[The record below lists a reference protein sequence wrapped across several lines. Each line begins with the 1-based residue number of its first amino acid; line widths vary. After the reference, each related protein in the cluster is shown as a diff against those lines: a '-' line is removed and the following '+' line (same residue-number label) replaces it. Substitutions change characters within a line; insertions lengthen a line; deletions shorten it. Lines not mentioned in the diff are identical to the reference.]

1 MALRRWTP
9 DQVRG
14 DDWSRV
20 TLDEAQ
26 RLDATDSLAFTR
38 ERFRLPE
45 AVIYLD
51 GNSLGALPRA
61 APDGLAN
68 TVERQWGDDLIA
80 SWNRHGWIDWPTRIA
95 TKLAPIVGAKPN
107 ELLIADSTSVCLF
120 KLLAA
125 AARARPDRKTI
136 LAQERDFP
144 TDLYVAQGLAD
155 MLGLRVK
162 AVDPDEVER
171 GIDRDTAV
179 VTLTHFD
186 YRSAA
191 FYDMR
196 AINRAAQEAGAL
208 VVWDLSHSAGAI
220 ELDLNDSGA
229 ELAVG
234 CGYKYLN
241 GGPGAP
247 AFLYVAEH
255 IQEKLQNPL
264 QGWMG
269 HAEPFA
275 FVDDYRPAEGML
287 KFLTGTPSILALAA
301 LEAGL
306 ATFDGIAMRDLAAKS
321 RSLSQLFI
329 DEVETRCGSDVHLAS
344 PPDPAQRGSHVVF
357 AHPDGYAIMQALIE
371 RGVIGDFRAP
381 DLMRF
386 GFAPLYNTHA
396 DMVRAAEILAD
407 ILETREWD
415 QPRFKERAK
424 VT

>member
-1 MALRRWTP
+1 M
-9 DQVRG
+9 
-14 DDWSRV
+14 
-20 TLDEAQ
+20 TLDEARQ
-26 RLDATDSLAFTR
+26 LDSADSLAFTR
-38 ERFRLPE
+38 ERFRLPDG
-45 AVIYLD
+45 VIYLD
-51 GNSLGALPRA
+51 GNSLGAMPRA
-61 APDGLAN
+61 TPAALAH
-68 TVERQWGDDLIA
+68 TVEDQWAGDLIA
-80 SWNRHGWIDWPTRIA
+80 SWNKHGWIDWPTRIA
-95 TKLAPIVGAKPN
+95 ARLAPIVGARPS

-125 AARARPDRKTI
+125 AAKARPGRKTI
-136 LAQERDFP
+136 LSQKRNFP
-144 TDLYVAQGLAD
+144 TDLYVAQGLAE
-155 MLGLRVK
+155 MLGLTLK
-162 AVDPDEVER
+162 AVEPEEIVSA
-171 GIDRDTAV
+171 IDADTAV
-179 VTLTHFD
+179 VTVTHVD

-191 FYDMR
+191 FYDIG
-196 AINRAAQEAGAL
+196 AVTQAARNAGAL
-208 VVWDLSHSAGAI
+208 AAWDLSHSAGAI
-220 ELDLNDSGA
+220 EVDLNGSGA

-255 IQEKLQNPL
+255 LQGELHSPL

-269 HAEPFA
+269 HSEPFA

-301 LEAGL
+301 LDAGL

-329 DEVETRCGSDVHLAS
+329 DEVEARCGAEVSLAS
-344 PPDPAQRGSHVVF
+344 PRDPAKRGSHVVF
-357 AHPDGYAIMQALIE
+357 AHPEGYAVMQALIA

-386 GFAPLYNTHA
+386 GFAPLYNSRVE
-396 DMVRAAEILAD
+396 MVRAAEVLAQILAS
-407 ILETREWD
+407 REWD